1 MTPTDIARALYRA
14 YEAEEPSAF
23 YEHLGPD
30 PQFFSPSDPGIDLN
44 AHFERCWPTPDAA
57 GR

>member
-14 YEAEEPSAF
+14 YEAEEPSAL

-30 PQFFSPSDPGIDLN
+30 LQFFSPSDPGIDLN

-57 GR
+57 GL